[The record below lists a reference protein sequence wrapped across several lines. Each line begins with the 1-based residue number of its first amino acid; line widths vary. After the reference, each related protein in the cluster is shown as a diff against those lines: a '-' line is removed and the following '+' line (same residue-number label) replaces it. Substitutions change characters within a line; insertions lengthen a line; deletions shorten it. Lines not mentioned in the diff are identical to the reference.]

1 MVATTF
7 IILGICLFIVLL
19 IVVAALVARYRRS
32 HQAQPELPVTQP
44 KQSTERRR
52 GGDNDTAWAHGVVMV
67 AAT

>member
-1 MVATTF
+1 MGATTF

-19 IVVAALVARYRRS
+19 VVIAALVARYRRR
-32 HQAQPELPVTQP
+32 HQAQPELPVT
-44 KQSTERRR
+44 QSTERRR